1 MLLKQHFKTF
11 ILEKFTRQG
20 GSKQAILKQEKLNF
34 KATAMRL
41 RFNIYDFAGLIA
53 CYNTPK
59 AYILKPKSNAFTLK
73 KVKMKWSN
81 HG

>member
-34 KATAMRL
+34 KATAIRL
-41 RFNIYDFAGLIA
+41 SCNIYDFAGQLISE
-53 CYNTPK
+53 NEEISK
-59 AYILKPKSNAFTLK
+59 L
-73 KVKMKWSN
+73 V
-81 HG
+81 

>member
-34 KATAMRL
+34 KATAIRL
-41 RFNIYDFAGLIA
+41 SCNIYDFAGLIA
-53 CYNTPK
+53 
-59 AYILKPKSNAFTLK
+59 
-73 KVKMKWSN
+73 
-81 HG
+81 

>member
-1 MLLKQHFKTF
+1 MPLKQHLKTF
-11 ILEKFTRQG
+11 NLEKITRHRG
-20 GSKQAILKQEKLNF
+20 CKLAIMKQEKLNF

-41 RFNIYDFAGLIA
+41 RFNIYDFAGQFTRL
-53 CYNTPK
+53 NTPK

>member
-41 RFNIYDFAGLIA
+41 RFNIYDFAGQFA
-53 CYNTPK
+53 
-59 AYILKPKSNAFTLK
+59 
-73 KVKMKWSN
+73 
-81 HG
+81 

>member
-1 MLLKQHFKTF
+1 MIRTSTSLGNARNEIITLKNVEIFNQIIPLKQHFKTF

-41 RFNIYDFAGLIA
+41 RCNIYDFAG
-53 CYNTPK
+53 
-59 AYILKPKSNAFTLK
+59 
-73 KVKMKWSN
+73 
-81 HG
+81 